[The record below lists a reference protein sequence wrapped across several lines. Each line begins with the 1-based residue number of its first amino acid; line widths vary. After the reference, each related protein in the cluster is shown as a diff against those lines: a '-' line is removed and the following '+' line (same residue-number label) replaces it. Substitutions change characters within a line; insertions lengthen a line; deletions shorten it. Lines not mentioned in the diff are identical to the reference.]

1 MYVHDILMLI
11 EGDIMASKY
20 EELYYVLLRRIEEG
34 EFQPQDILPKEFD
47 LMEEYHCSRDTI
59 RKSLQMLA
67 QNGYIQKTKRKGSVV
82 LDRTRYEFPVSG
94 VVSFKELAHS
104 MGKRIE
110 TIVTC
115 CECIKPDEKLKARMN
130 LSDKDQVWMI
140 ERVRNIDGESI
151 ILDLDF
157 FNASIITGITKEIA
171 EDSLY
176 EYIEK
181 TLNLKIGY
189 ANKEITCQNVTEN
202 DKHLLDLKGFD
213 MVVNVDSYTY
223 LHDTRIFQFTRSR
236 HRPDKFIFHDFAR
249 RTTS

>member
-1 MYVHDILMLI
+1 
-11 EGDIMASKY
+11 MASKY
-20 EELYYVLLRRIEEG
+20 EELYYALLNRIETG
-34 EFQPQDILPKEFD
+34 EFQPQETLPKEFD

-59 RKSLQMLA
+59 RKSLQMLS

-94 VVSFKELAHS
+94 VVSFKELAHA

-115 CECIKPDEKLKARMN
+115 CECIKPDAKMQARLN
-130 LSDKDQVWMI
+130 LSDKDRVWMI
-140 ERVRNIDGESI
+140 ERVRNIDGERI

-157 FNASIITGITKEIA
+157 FNASIVTGITKEIA
-171 EDSLY
+171 KDSLY

-189 ANKEITCQNVTEN
+189 ANKEITCQTVTEN
-202 DKHLLDLKGFD
+202 DKHLLDLKDYD

-223 LHDTRIFQFTRSR
+223 LNDTRIFQFTRSR

-249 RTTS
+249 RSTS